1 MQITMKKLFLLL
13 AAVAMFAVAC
23 TEGGEEIDGQQPT
36 GGPIS
41 VSQGRVNVD
50 FVGGECEL
58 TVNAKCSWAATC
70 SANWITI
77 QTPEGIAGKE
87 PLRFNVA
94 RNTESSERKTT
105 ITLKNDNYNLIQEIY
120 VIQSAFTPGTK
131 SDCVIYYTSSDGNI
145 IEPHKPDGFGA
156 NIISNKY
163 EDGQGTLLFD
173 APITSIG
180 SYAFSGC
187 TSLTSVTIPNSVT
200 SIGNE
205 AFYWC
210 TSLTSV
216 TIGNGVTSIGAQ
228 AFMCCYSLT
237 SVVIP
242 DGVTTIG
249 YGAFSS
255 CTSLTSFYG
264 KFSSEDK
271 CCLIVDSTLVAFAPA
286 CGKTSYIIPDSVTE
300 IGYYAFEYCTSLTSV
315 IIPDGVTEIR
325 DSAFNSC
332 DSLTSVTIG
341 NGVTSIGNYAFYGCT
356 SLTSVTIP
364 DSVTWIGDSAF
375 HGCTSLTSVTIP
387 DGVTSIGAA
396 AFSGCAS
403 LTSFYGKFSSE
414 DKCCL
419 IVDSTL
425 VVFAP
430 ACGKTS
436 YIIPDS
442 VTEIGN
448 YAFYGCTSL
457 TSVIIPDSVTSIEYN
472 AFEACTSL
480 TSVTIPNSVTSIGYG
495 AFKNCS
501 SLTSVTI
508 PDSVTKIGGEAFC
521 CCTSLTSITIPD
533 SVTSIGRSAFNSCD
547 SLKSVTIPNNVT
559 SIGDRAFTECDSLTS
574 ITIPDSVT
582 SIGKYAFWGC
592 TSLTSVTIGNGVTSI
607 GEYAFSSCASL
618 KEVYCKPI
626 TPPSGDS
633 SMFSRN
639 ASGRKI
645 YVPRASVDAY
655 KSASYWSNYSS
666 DIVGYDF

>member
-1 MQITMKKLFLLL
+1 MAT
-13 AAVAMFAVAC
+13 VAMFATAC

-50 FVGGECEL
+50 CVGGECEL

-120 VIQSAFTPGTK
+120 VIQSAFTPIIKVVESISLEFSACEKFVEVTSNVDYTVTDDADWLTCAIVEGGINLLATTNDTLDSRSAQMTITVK
-131 SDCVIYYTSSDGNI
+131 ENPVALSINVTVVQTPPKDSDFVIYYTSSDGNI
-145 IEPHKPDGFGA
+145 VEPYIEGFGA

-173 APITSIG
+173 APVTSIG
-180 SYAFSGC
+180 YSAFENC
-187 TSLTSVTIPNSVT
+187 RSLTSVTIPDSVT

-205 AFYWC
+205 AFRYC
-210 TSLTSV
+210 SSLTSI
-216 TIGNGVTSIGAQ
+216 T
-228 AFMCCYSLT
+228 
-237 SVVIP
+237 IP
-242 DGVTTIG
+242 DSVTEIG
-249 YGAFSS
+249 GGAFSR
-255 CTSLTSFYG
+255 CASLTSFYG

-300 IGYYAFEYCTSLTSV
+300 IGYSAFRGCDSLTNVTIPDSVTSIGEYAFYDCNSLTSV
-315 IIPDGVTEIR
+315 IIPDGVTEIG
-325 DSAFNSC
+325 DNAFWRC
-332 DSLTSVTIG
+332 TSLTSVTIPD
-341 NGVTSIGNYAFYGCT
+341 NVTSIGEYAFYGCT
-356 SLTSVTIP
+356 SLTSIAIP
-364 DSVTWIGDSAF
+364 DS
-375 HGCTSLTSVTIP
+375 
-387 DGVTSIGAA
+387 VTSIGAA

-425 VVFAP
+425 VAFAP

-448 YAFYGCTSL
+448 YAFSGCDSL
-457 TSVIIPDSVTSIEYN
+457 TSVIIPDSVTSIGYD
-472 AFEACTSL
+472 AFEYCTL
-480 TSVTIPNSVTSIGYG
+480 
-495 AFKNCS
+495 
-501 SLTSVTI
+501 
-508 PDSVTKIGGEAFC
+508 
-521 CCTSLTSITIPD
+521 LTSITIPD
-533 SVTSIGRSAFNSCD
+533 SVTSIGIYAFECCS
-547 SLKSVTIPNNVT
+547 SLTSVTIPDRVT
-559 SIGDRAFTECDSLTS
+559 
-574 ITIPDSVT
+574 TIRT
-582 SIGKYAFWGC
+582 MTFYYC
-592 TSLTSVTIGNGVTSI
+592 TSLTSVTISDSVTSI
-607 GEYAFSSCASL
+607 GERAFYYCTAL
-618 KEVYCKPI
+618 KEVYCKPT
-626 TPPSGDS
+626 TPPAGDD
-633 SMFSRN
+633 SMFGYN

-655 KSASYWSNYSS
+655 KSASWWSNYSS
-666 DIVGYDF
+666 RIVGYDF

>member
-1 MQITMKKLFLLL
+1 MKKLFLLL

-87 PLRFNVA
+87 PLKFNVA

-131 SDCVIYYTSSDGNI
+131 SDYVIYYTSSDGNI

-205 AFYWC
+205 AFRYC
-210 TSLTSV
+210 SSLTSI
-216 TIGNGVTSIGAQ
+216 T
-228 AFMCCYSLT
+228 
-237 SVVIP
+237 IP
-242 DGVTTIG
+242 DSVIEIG
-249 YGAFSS
+249 GGAFSR
-255 CTSLTSFYG
+255 CASLTSFYG

-300 IGYYAFEYCTSLTSV
+300 IG
-315 IIPDGVTEIR
+315 
-325 DSAFNSC
+325 
-332 DSLTSVTIG
+332 
-341 NGVTSIGNYAFYGCT
+341 NY
-356 SLTSVTIP
+356 
-364 DSVTWIGDSAF
+364 
-375 HGCTSLTSVTIP
+375 
-387 DGVTSIGAA
+387 
-396 AFSGCAS
+396 AFSGC
-403 LTSFYGKFSSE
+403 
-414 DKCCL
+414 D
-419 IVDSTL
+419 
-425 VVFAP
+425 
-430 ACGKTS
+430 
-436 YIIPDS
+436 
-442 VTEIGN
+442 
-448 YAFYGCTSL
+448 SL
-457 TSVIIPDSVTSIEYN
+457 TSVIIPDSVTSIGYD
-472 AFEACTSL
+472 AFEYCTL
-480 TSVTIPNSVTSIGYG
+480 
-495 AFKNCS
+495 
-501 SLTSVTI
+501 
-508 PDSVTKIGGEAFC
+508 
-521 CCTSLTSITIPD
+521 LTSITIPD
-533 SVTSIGRSAFNSCD
+533 SVTSIGIYAFECCS
-547 SLKSVTIPNNVT
+547 SLTSVTIPDRVT
-559 SIGDRAFTECDSLTS
+559 
-574 ITIPDSVT
+574 TIRT
-582 SIGKYAFWGC
+582 MTFYYC
-592 TSLTSVTIGNGVTSI
+592 TSLTSVTISDSVTSI
-607 GEYAFSSCASL
+607 GERAFYYCTAL
-618 KEVYCKPI
+618 KEVYCKPT
-626 TPPSGDS
+626 TPPAGDD
-633 SMFSRN
+633 SMFGYN

-655 KSASYWSNYSS
+655 KSASYWSDYSS
-666 DIVGYDF
+666 RIVGYDF

>member
-210 TSLTSV
+210 YSLTSVTIPNSVTSIGNEAFYWCTSLTSV

-255 CTSLTSFYG
+255 CT
-264 KFSSEDK
+264 
-271 CCLIVDSTLVAFAPA
+271 
-286 CGKTSYIIPDSVTE
+286 
-300 IGYYAFEYCTSLTSV
+300 
-315 IIPDGVTEIR
+315 
-325 DSAFNSC
+325 
-332 DSLTSVTIG
+332 
-341 NGVTSIGNYAFYGCT
+341 
-356 SLTSVTIP
+356 
-364 DSVTWIGDSAF
+364 
-375 HGCTSLTSVTIP
+375 
-387 DGVTSIGAA
+387 
-396 AFSGCAS
+396 S

-547 SLKSVTIPNNVT
+547 SLKSVTIPNSVT

>member
-13 AAVAMFAVAC
+13 ATVAMFATSC

-145 IEPHKPDGFGA
+145 VEPHKPDGFGA

-173 APITSIG
+173 APVTLIGRGVFLGCSSLTSVIIPDSITSIG
-180 SYAFSGC
+180 SLAFSGC
-187 TSLTSVTIPNSVT
+187 TSLTSVTIPDSVT
-200 SIGNE
+200 SIGVQ
-205 AFYWC
+205 AFY
-210 TSLTSV
+210 
-216 TIGNGVTSIGAQ
+216 
-228 AFMCCYSLT
+228 
-237 SVVIP
+237 
-242 DGVTTIG
+242 
-249 YGAFSS
+249 
-255 CTSLTSFYG
+255 
-264 KFSSEDK
+264 
-271 CCLIVDSTLVAFAPA
+271 
-286 CGKTSYIIPDSVTE
+286 
-300 IGYYAFEYCTSLTSV
+300 YCTSLTSV
-315 IIPDGVTEIR
+315 IIPDGVTSIGE
-325 DSAFNSC
+325 SAFNSC

-341 NGVTSIGNYAFYGCT
+341 NGVTSIGNYALSGCI

-364 DSVTWIGDSAF
+364 DSVT
-375 HGCTSLTSVTIP
+375 
-387 DGVTSIGAA
+387 SIGYG
-396 AFSGCAS
+396 AFSYCTS

-414 DKCCL
+414 DRCCL
-419 IVDSTL
+419 IVDDIF
-425 VVFAP
+425 VAFAP

-442 VTEIGN
+442 VTSIGAQ
-448 YAFYGCTSL
+448 AFYYCNSL
-457 TSVIIPDSVTSIEYN
+457 TSVTIPDGVTEIGDW
-472 AFEACTSL
+472 AFYGCTSL
-480 TSVTIPNSVTSIGYG
+480 TSVTIPNSVTSIG
-495 AFKNCS
+495 
-501 SLTSVTI
+501 
-508 PDSVTKIGGEAFC
+508 
-521 CCTSLTSITIPD
+521 
-533 SVTSIGRSAFNSCD
+533 
-547 SLKSVTIPNNVT
+547 
-559 SIGDRAFTECDSLTS
+559 DRAFSECDSLTS

-582 SIGKYAFWGC
+582 SIEAYAFYDC
-592 TSLTSVTIGNGVTSI
+592 T
-607 GEYAFSSCASL
+607 AL
-618 KEVYCKPI
+618 KDIYCKPT
-626 TPPSGDS
+626 TPPVGDLN
-633 SMFSRN
+633 MFGYN

-655 KSASYWSNYSS
+655 KSASYWSYYSS
-666 DIVGYDF
+666 SIVGYDF